1 MRELSSLI
9 RHNLLAKILALVV
22 SIVMWIFVMN
32 DQNPIINSTV
42 TVPVRMVNVPEN
54 HLVMQEEADVRLKV
68 RASRS
73 LLASYNVDDF
83 DAYVDLSRAVEGEN
97 VVKIT
102 TIVPSGFELLDMS
115 DETMKVVLDQVVD
128 KYIDVDIASTGT
140 IVQNMVLNGIIPDED
155 KVLISGPRSIVD
167 KVYEAKGSVDIS
179 EKKDDFRTS
188 VNLLPVD
195 KSGLEVEGVSIGRST
210 VQVLVDLSK
219 AKQKKMVSLHLVS
232 VGDLPAGLVLN
243 SVKVEPQ
250 KVEISAEENLIANIE
265 TVNTQPVEL
274 AKVTG
279 NTVETVGLQL
289 PEGVS
294 ANVDT
299 VQVTVDVS
307 AVKADSQ

>member
-22 SIVMWIFVMN
+22 SSVMWIFVMN

-115 DETMKVVLDQVVD
+115 DETMKVVLDQVVER
-128 KYIDVDIASTGT
+128 YVDVEVSTAGT
-140 IVQNMVLNGIIPDED
+140 MAPNTVLDEINLEVN
-155 KVLISGPRSIVD
+155 KILVGGPRSIVD
-167 KVYEAKGSVDIS
+167 RVYEVEGSVDVS
-179 EKKDDFRTS
+179 EKRESFRAG

-195 KSGLEVEGVSIGRST
+195 KSGLEVDGVSIDRNNI
-210 VQVLVDLSK
+210 QVSVNVSK
-219 AKQKKMVSLHLVS
+219 AKQKKMVPLHLVS
-232 VGDLPAGLVLN
+232 TGDLPAGLVLS

-274 AKVTG
+274 SKVTG

-307 AVKADSQ
+307 AVKVDSQ